1 MNCLL
6 STSLSKASACCASKI
21 LTQFDK
27 VRRME
32 YCLMNRTATAAPCY
46 SVHLVTA
53 ERKGK
58 LHYAETSTKGIR
70 IKAIN
75 ADYHSN

>member
-1 MNCLL
+1 
-6 STSLSKASACCASKI
+6 
-21 LTQFDK
+21 
-27 VRRME
+27 
-32 YCLMNRTATAAPCY
+32 MNRTATAAPCY